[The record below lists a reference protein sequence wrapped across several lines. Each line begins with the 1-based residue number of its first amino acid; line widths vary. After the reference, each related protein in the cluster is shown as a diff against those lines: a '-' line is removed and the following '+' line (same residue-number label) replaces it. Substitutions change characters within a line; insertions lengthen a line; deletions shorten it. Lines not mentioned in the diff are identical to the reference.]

1 MSSSVAASSGRKK
14 TFLSTGKI
22 VIRSKEKLLERAIER
37 LPPLNA
43 LKAFEVAAR
52 TGNFTLAAR
61 ELGVS
66 SAAVSQQ
73 VRNLEA
79 YFGKHLFLRI
89 GNRITLT
96 DAGHAIYPQTARAL
110 GDIATVTAH
119 ILEGEVRTRLVVSVP
134 FSLAEHWLAPRLG
147 ALLAGSPRMAIDIRV
162 EDDPIDMARHGTDV
176 RISYGDYHYPELVR
190 VNLLHDDVLPVCSP
204 EFWNRLDKK
213 TDLAD
218 VHESVFIH
226 TNWGP
231 NYASHPTW
239 SEWFAAQGSARRP
252 DPSLGRRVG
261 LSSLA
266 ISAARLGLGIALG
279 QRVLAR
285 ADLEAGR
292 LIALSST
299 SVRLGQPYCAFV
311 PPAKIQRSDVSCL
324 IELLKA
330 DAPAAPVG

>member
-1 MSSSVAASSGRKK
+1 M
-14 TFLSTGKI
+14 
-22 VIRSKEKLLERAIER
+22 EK

-43 LKAFEVAAR
+43 LKAFEAAAR

-79 YFGKHLFLRI
+79 YFGKQLFVRV

-110 GDIATVTAH
+110 GDIAAATAR

-134 FSLAEHWLAPRLG
+134 FSLAEYWLAPRLG
-147 ALLAGSPRMAIDIRV
+147 AMLEIYPRMAIDIRV
-162 EDDPIDMARHGTDV
+162 EDDPIDMARPGTDV

-190 VNLLHDDVLPVCSP
+190 VDLLHDEVMPVCSP
-204 EFWNRLDKK
+204 DFRRRLAGGAGG
-213 TDLAD
+213 LAD
-218 VHESVFIH
+218 VHESAFIH

-231 NYASHPTW
+231 AYASHPTW
-239 SEWFAAQGSARRP
+239 SDWFAAQGSARRP

-266 ISAARLGLGIALG
+266 VSAARLGLGIALG
-279 QRVLAR
+279 QRVLAN
-285 ADLEAGR
+285 ADLETGR
-292 LIALSST
+292 LIALSSA
-299 SVRLGQPYCAFV
+299 SVRLGHPYCAFV
-311 PPAKIQRSDVSCL
+311 PAAKVHRTDVNGL
-324 IELLKA
+324 IGLLKA
-330 DAPAAPVG
+330 DAPAMSPG